1 MNQIKPFFLQWFCV
15 CSKVVI
21 INTGIVMD
29 LDPRSSLNSS
39 VSQLFM
45 HAMTLKGEYVNNF
58 EIIIFLY
65 RDINHLSKI
74 GEDNKQ

>member
-1 MNQIKPFFLQWFCV
+1 
-15 CSKVVI
+15 
-21 INTGIVMD
+21 MD

-45 HAMTLKGEYVNNF
+45 HEMTLKGEYVNNF